1 MKRYVVVGGG
11 GFGREV
17 ISWIRQIASGE
28 ARGDVVG
35 VLDSNPACLDGFNYG
50 APYLGTPQE
59 YRHADNIELVLAV
72 GSPVAKY
79 ALAEQLRAV
88 GGKFAT
94 IVHPSVV
101 IAATAKLGQG
111 VIICPQSLVSADAHV
126 GDFVTINACSSVGH
140 DARIGHYS
148 TLSAHVDVMGFA
160 VLGEACF
167 LGSGARV
174 MPKVT
179 VGNRCTVGV
188 GAIAMRRL
196 PDGMTLYTPPSKK
209 M

>member
-17 ISWIRQIASGE
+17 ISWIRQIVSEE
-28 ARGDVVG
+28 ARGEVVG

-50 APYLGTPQE
+50 VPYLGTPHE
-59 YRHADNIELVLAV
+59 YRHADDVELVLAV
-72 GSPVAKY
+72 GSPAAKC

-101 IAATAKLGQG
+101 IAATADLGEG
-111 VIICPQSLVSADAHV
+111 VIICPQSLVSADAYV

-140 DARIGHYS
+140 DARIGRYS
-148 TLSAHVDVMGFA
+148 TLSAHVDVMGFSM
-160 VLGEACF
+160 LGDACF

-174 MPKVT
+174 MPKVA
-179 VGNRCTVGV
+179 VGHRCTVGA

-196 PDGMTLYTPPSKK
+196 PEGMTLYAPPSKK

>member
-1 MKRYVVVGGG
+1 MKRYVIVGGG

-17 ISWIRQIASGE
+17 ISWIRQIVAGE
-28 ARGDVVG
+28 GQGDVVG

-50 APYLGTPQE
+50 VPYLGTPQE
-59 YRHADNIELVLAV
+59 YQHSEDVELVLAV
-72 GSPVAKY
+72 GSPATKC
-79 ALAEQLRAV
+79 ALVEQLRTR

-94 IVHPSVV
+94 IIHPSSV
-101 IAATAKLGQG
+101 IAATARLGKG
-111 VIICPQSLVSADAHV
+111 VIVCPQSLVSADAQV

-140 DARIGHYS
+140 DACVGQYG
-148 TLSAHVDVMGFA
+148 TLSAHVDIMGFA
-160 VLGEACF
+160 TLGDACF

-179 VGNRCTVGV
+179 VGTRCTVGA

-196 PDGMTLYTPPSKK
+196 PDGMTLYTSPSKK

>member
-1 MKRYVVVGGG
+1 MKKYVIVGGG

-17 ISWIRQIASGE
+17 ISWIRQIVSGD

-50 APYLGTPQE
+50 VPYLGAPEE
-59 YRHADNIELVLAV
+59 YGHPDDVELVLAV
-72 GSPVAKY
+72 GSPTAKRE
-79 ALAEQLRAV
+79 LTTQLRAA
-88 GGKFAT
+88 GAKFAT
-94 IVHPSVV
+94 IIHPSAV
-101 IAATAKLGQG
+101 IARTATLGEG
-111 VIICPQSLVSADAHV
+111 VVICPQSLVSADAYV

-140 DARIGHYS
+140 DARIGQYG

-160 VLGEACF
+160 MLGDACF

-174 MPKVT
+174 MPKVV
-179 VGNRCTVGV
+179 VGDRCTVGA

-196 PDGMTLYTPPSKK
+196 PDGMTLYAPPSKK

>member
-17 ISWIRQIASGE
+17 ISWIRQIISDE
-28 ARGDVVG
+28 ARGDVIG
-35 VLDSNPACLDGFNYG
+35 VLDGNPACLDGFNYG
-50 APYLGTPQE
+50 VPYLGKPQE
-59 YRHADNIELVLAV
+59 YRHSGDIELVLAV
-72 GSPVAKY
+72 GSPAAKY

-94 IVHPSVV
+94 IVHPSAV
-101 IAATAKLGQG
+101 IAATAKLGEG

-140 DARIGHYS
+140 DARIGQYG

-174 MPKVT
+174 MPKVA
-179 VGNRCTVGV
+179 VGSRCTVGA

-196 PDGMTLYTPPSKK
+196 PDGMTLYAPPSKK